1 MWPNVQ
7 KQTADM
13 LGAKSSDLTGA
24 PMYALEDELYMN
36 NPVVI
41 IPTLYWRAPDIRT
54 YIVEGKPTKL
64 YYNLHGTVLTG
75 YDPATGKYQV
85 TDPYNHPKTRCAS
98 YHVDIGF
105 CYDQIIRNAKT
116 SFHSVE

>member
-1 MWPNVQ
+1 
-7 KQTADM
+7 
-13 LGAKSSDLTGA
+13 
-24 PMYALEDELYMN
+24 MN

-85 TDPYNHPKTRCAS
+85 TDPYNHSSWGGKPGVPHIMWIKGPTMTKS
-98 YHVDIGF
+98 YETQKQAFTVWSE
-105 CYDQIIRNAKT
+105 NK
-116 SFHSVE
+116 